1 MTREHMELVKQRNN
15 IYDSSHRD
23 AMAGSET
30 EPRSEKAKLDFK
42 FELIYTHHNSIMM
55 QSTCQTINTLHPC
68 SQPQRVIKSQALGEN
83 YFGKVEY
90 IKYEKVY
97 MRKKKGIS
105 ADSVW

>member
-1 MTREHMELVKQRNN
+1 MTREHMELVKQRNK

-42 FELIYTHHNSIMM
+42 SMM

-68 SQPQRVIKSQALGEN
+68 SQPQIIIKSQALGEN